1 MTHYRSNVRDMVFDL
16 LELLDRGSAYG
27 QGPFAD
33 MDADAAVAVL
43 AEADRYARDKLAE
56 TFSDVGREP
65 VTFDPELHSVAL
77 PKAYRAA
84 ALDYLASGWPDLDY
98 QTAGPE
104 GSAVPPSLRWC
115 VTELMLGANP
125 AIPQGVNVVPQVAGL
140 LESAGTPAQQRL
152 AQLILSNHWMVT
164 MVLTEPDAGSDV
176 GSART
181 RAVPQPDGSWHI
193 EGVKRFITYGDHDLS
208 DNIIHTVLARPVGV
222 AGAGGPGTK
231 GLSLF
236 VVPKYHVDLESG
248 ALGAR
253 NGVKATGLEHKMGLT
268 GSPTCELAFGDGQP
282 AVGWLLGEKHA
293 GIAQMFEIIKHI
305 RMLVG
310 VKSLAA
316 LSTGY
321 LHARDF
327 AQSRVQGPRLVA
339 SPGDHGSV
347 PIIEHPDVRRS
358 LMTQKAY
365 AEGMRALVLYVGAC
379 QDEVLAARAAGRADL
394 AADQRHQLL
403 LPVIK
408 AFCSETACQQL
419 SQETIQTL
427 GGSGYLQDYPV
438 EQYLRDTK
446 VDTLYEGTTAIQ
458 GLDLLSR
465 KIVRDRGAALRELLD
480 EVRST
485 RPSADLGT
493 EFELLASAVEAFG
506 DFAQLLIER
515 WDTGGR
521 DKETA
526 AQDSTRLLMRLGD
539 LLCGWL
545 LLRSALIADRA
556 LVSPATKAQDRD
568 FYAGKAAVG
577 RWFARRVL
585 PGIASDLAS
594 ARVAWRDL
602 ATVPSSA
609 F

>member
-16 LELLDRGSAYG
+16 LELLDRRSTYG
-27 QGPFAD
+27 QGAFAE
-33 MDADAAVAVL
+33 MDADAALAVL
-43 AEADRYARDKLAE
+43 TEADRYAREKLAR
-56 TFSDVGREP
+56 TFSDVGRAP
-65 VTFDPELHSVAL
+65 VTLEPEQHSVAL
-77 PKAYRAA
+77 PTAYRAA
-84 ALDYLASGWPDLDY
+84 AIDYLTSGWPDLDY
-98 QTAGPE
+98 PTAGP
-104 GSAVPPSLRWC
+104 GDAVPPSLRWC

-125 AIPQGVNVVPQVAGL
+125 AIGQGVNAVPQVAGL

-152 AQLILSNHWMVT
+152 AELIRAKRWMAT

-176 GSART
+176 GAART
-181 RAVPQPDGSWHI
+181 RAVPQQDGSWHI
-193 EGVKRFITYGDHDLS
+193 EGVKRFITYGDHDVS
-208 DNIIHTVLARPVGV
+208 DNIIHAVLARPVG
-222 AGAGGPGTK
+222 ADGAGGPGTK

-248 ALGAR
+248 KLGAR
-253 NGVKATGLEHKMGLT
+253 NGVKVTGLEHKLGLK
-268 GSPTCELAFGDGQP
+268 GSPTCEVTFGDGAP

-310 VKSLAA
+310 VKSIAA

-321 LHARDF
+321 LSALDF
-327 AQSRVQGPRLVA
+327 AKARNQGPRLVA
-339 SPGDHGSV
+339 RPGDGGSV

-358 LMTQKAY
+358 LLTQKAY
-365 AEGMRALVLYVGAC
+365 AEGMRALVLYAGAC
-379 QDEVLAARAAGRADL
+379 QDQLLAARVAGQQDAPADR
-394 AADQRHQLL
+394 RHQLL

-408 AFCSETACQQL
+408 AFCSETACQLL
-419 SQETIQTL
+419 SQETLQTF

-465 KIVRDRGAALRELLD
+465 KIVRDRGLALRELLD

-485 RPSADLGT
+485 EPSAALGV
-493 EFELLASAVEAFG
+493 EFDLLADAVESLG
-506 DFAQLLIER
+506 NFARLLRGR
-515 WDTGGR
+515 WDAGGR

-526 AQDSTRLLMRLGD
+526 AQDCTRLLMRLGD
-539 LLCGWL
+539 LMCGWL
-545 LLRSALIADRA
+545 LLRSALIADKA
-556 LVSPATKAQDRD
+556 LAAAGTKAEDRD
-568 FYAGKAAVG
+568 FYAGKAAAG

-585 PGIASDLAS
+585 PGITSDLTS
-594 ARVAWRDL
+594 ARVAWSDL
-602 ATVPSSA
+602 ATVAASA